1 MTRPRYGIGL
11 RLLVVN
17 SLVVLAG
24 IATTSVVAA
33 IVGPPMFRRLMDQQ
47 VSPGAGNDHPYER
60 AFRDATAMSI
70 GFAVAVSALAAL
82 ALSWYLSHRVHRSAT
97 ALSQAASAVAD
108 GNYDIRVPPPRLGK
122 EFDAVAAAFNKMAQR
137 LGAVDEARRQMLA
150 DLAHEIRTPVAVLE
164 AYMEAV
170 EDGVQ
175 QLDQQTVAT
184 LRDQT
189 RRLTRF
195 SIDVNALSVA
205 ESRTTSI
212 DARSVSPAD
221 LVTTAVAAFAPR
233 YQTKGVILTSHADD
247 GLPDVWA
254 DPERMGQVLSNLLDN
269 ALRHTGPGGQVT
281 VTATAT
287 GTGATIA
294 VADTGDG
301 VPAEHLDRLFD
312 RFYRADA
319 ARDRQ
324 HGGAGIGLSIAKALV
339 EAHEGRIEAHSAGHA
354 AGPPSPC
361 LCPVRAI
368 IRKKHPVSGPAES
381 PWDAS
386 WWRGW
391 LPAAPCYR
399 GPAPSSCAG
408 HWSGCRPCRSAPS
421 SSTAGP
427 SCHREPAAPPVRPRA
442 HRRAR
447 LSRRTTIGG
456 ACTSRYAADGRES
469 PLINCQLPV
478 RSYSA
483 AGNAPRAVS

>member
-82 ALSWYLSHRVHRSAT
+82 TLSWYLSHRVHRSAT

-287 GTGATIA
+287 GTGATI
-294 VADTGDG
+294 GRRRHRRRSSG
-301 VPAEHLDRLFD
+301 
-312 RFYRADA
+312 RASGPTVRSLLSRRCRPRSA
-319 ARDRQ
+319 ARWSRYRVVDRQ
-324 HGGAGIGLSIAKALV
+324 GTCRGARGTHRGAQRGTR
-339 EAHEGRIEAHSAGHA
+339 GRDHLHR
-354 AGPPSPC
+354 
-361 LCPVRAI
+361 V
-368 IRKKHPVSGPAES
+368 
-381 PWDAS
+381 
-386 WWRGW
+386 
-391 LPAAPCYR
+391 
-399 GPAPSSCAG
+399 
-408 HWSGCRPCRSAPS
+408 SAPS
-421 SSTAGP
+421 ERSSGKSTRSAARLN
-427 SCHREPAAPPVRPRA
+427 HRGTRLGGGDGCQRRLVIGVRRRA
-442 HRRAR
+442 HVRVIGVDAGLVGLHRAAQPLGRAVAGSLQHRR
-447 LSRRTTIGG
+447 
-456 ACTSRYAADGRES
+456 CGREHTAERD
-469 PLINCQLPV
+469 C
-478 RSYSA
+478 RDA
-483 AGNAPRAVS
+483 RR

>member
-82 ALSWYLSHRVHRSAT
+82 TLSWYLSHRVHRSAT
-97 ALSQAASAVAD
+97 SLSQAASAVAD

-221 LVTTAVAAFAPR
+221 LVATAVAAFAPR
-233 YQTKGVILTSHADD
+233 YQTKGVILSSHADD
-247 GLPDVWA
+247 GLPNVWA

-281 VTATAT
+281 VTATEFRPSIWT
-287 GTGATIA
+287 DCSIA
-294 VADTGDG
+294 SIAPMP
-301 VPAEHLDRLFD
+301 PAIGSTVEQVSGCRSPRHLSR
-312 RFYRADA
+312 RTRDA
-319 ARDRQ
+319 SRRTARDTRP
-324 HGGAGIGLSIAKALV
+324 
-339 EAHEGRIEAHSAGHA
+339 
-354 AGPPSPC
+354 GPPSPC

-368 IRKKHPVSGPAES
+368 IRKTQPVSGPAES

-386 WWRGW
+386 WWREW

-408 HWSGCRPCRSAPS
+408 HWSGCRPCRSVPS

-427 SCHREPAAPPVRPRA
+427 SRHREPATPPVRPRA

>member
-47 VSPGAGNDHPYER
+47 VAPGAGNDHPYER

-82 ALSWYLSHRVHRSAT
+82 TLSWYLSHRVHRSAT
-97 ALSQAASAVAD
+97 SLSQAASAVAD
-108 GNYDIRVPPPRLGK
+108 GHYDIRVPPPRLGK

-195 SIDVNALSVA
+195 SVDVNALSVA

-212 DARSVSPAD
+212 DARPVSPAD
-221 LVTTAVAAFAPR
+221 LITTAAAAFAPR
-233 YQTKGVILTSHADD
+233 YQTKGVTLRAQGGD
-247 GLPDVWA
+247 GLPEVWA
-254 DPERMGQVLSNLLDN
+254 DPERIGQVLSNLLDN
-269 ALRHTGPGGQVT
+269 ALRHTGPGGEVT
-281 VTATAT
+281 VVAAA
-287 GTGATIA
+287 GAPGITLT
-294 VADTGDG
+294 VSDTGDG
-301 VPAEHLDRLFD
+301 VPAEHLDKLFD

-324 HGGAGIGLSIAKALV
+324 HGGAGIGLSIARALV
-339 EAHEGRIEAHSAGHA
+339 EAHGGRIEAHSAGH
-354 AGPPSPC
+354 GSGTTFTVC
-361 LCPVRAI
+361 L
-368 IRKKHPVSGPAES
+368 
-381 PWDAS
+381 
-386 WWRGW
+386 
-391 LPAAPCYR
+391 
-399 GPAPSSCAG
+399 
-408 HWSGCRPCRSAPS
+408 
-421 SSTAGP
+421 
-427 SCHREPAAPPVRPRA
+427 PRA
-442 HRRAR
+442 DDHPE
-447 LSRRTTIGG
+447 GG
-456 ACTSRYAADGRES
+456 DG
-469 PLINCQLPV
+469 
-478 RSYSA
+478 
-483 AGNAPRAVS
+483 